1 MEVRGL
7 TIQKKKNGYNF
18 IYLQVQLQKQL
29 VASFIPSALSED
41 LSLTLWNLLSG
52 KLKNFKD

>member
-7 TIQKKKNGYNF
+7 TIQKKNGYNF

-29 VASFIPSALSED
+29 AASFIPSALSED